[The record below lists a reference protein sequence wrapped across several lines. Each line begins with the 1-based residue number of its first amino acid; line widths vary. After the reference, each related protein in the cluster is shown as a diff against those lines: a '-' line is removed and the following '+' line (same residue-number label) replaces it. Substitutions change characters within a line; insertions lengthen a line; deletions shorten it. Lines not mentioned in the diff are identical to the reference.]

1 MDSPLSVVSY
11 DHNVA
16 ILVAPPAIM
25 TIYRDTT
32 IRLNGTKSKSLVLLC
47 NVKPKSESLIIA
59 YCHDRKNKYM
69 RARKYSFLHFSGKL
83 DRTESWIPESWLKIQ
98 KNIQEP
104 KKPKAWYFCKTIC
117 YMIFGCLNQ
126 VNFIR
131 PILDELK

>member
-69 RARKYSFLHFSGKL
+69 RARKHSFLHFQKHGLFHKSSVKLFFKNSGAKNLKPNIFVKL
-83 DRTESWIPESWLKIQ
+83 YALWFLAAIFSIDRSNS
-98 KNIQEP
+98 
-104 KKPKAWYFCKTIC
+104 
-117 YMIFGCLNQ
+117 
-126 VNFIR
+126 
-131 PILDELK
+131 